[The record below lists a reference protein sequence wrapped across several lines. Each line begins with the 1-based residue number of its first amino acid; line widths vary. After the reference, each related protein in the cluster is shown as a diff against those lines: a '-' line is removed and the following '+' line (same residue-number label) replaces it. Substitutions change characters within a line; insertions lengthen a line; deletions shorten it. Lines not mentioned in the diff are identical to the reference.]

1 MREMMRFFNRNQKI
15 RCAAAIL
22 LSAVSAFLTAAW
34 PVVLGDIYDG
44 ISAGRI
50 DSVTAGLHAF
60 AVFGLLLLTAECIS
74 IFRRVWVDLL
84 VVSSERSLRDLSIR
98 KILRQPVSC
107 YDRDNSGTFTAKI
120 NQGVAGASQLI
131 RVFCNNIVPSVLVG
145 IFLMGQAVVQAPV
158 LIAGLMLSYGIIEI
172 LISVLQI
179 RSQNGIREGLVRSK
193 NELDGDIC
201 QAICN
206 IELIRVMN
214 AEEYEGKKMEPRT
227 EKICRTESRHH
238 MCMGGFDSAKQIVK
252 VIYMVG
258 LLAVCVFMASRG
270 MIATGMVITVMLLF
284 QQMITPLES
293 IHAFLDETASA
304 AVKIKALTELR
315 SQQDDEVF
323 EIENTGKQIRKA
335 SLTFKDVSVFSP
347 DRSKK
352 ICSGVSLTFRPGH
365 VSALQGKT
373 GCGKSSFFKG
383 LMRYYPTDGTIRL
396 GEVDLAEISPSQLA
410 EHVVYLTQDSI
421 FFAGTL
427 RENLLYGLDRPPEDE
442 ELAHALRQACIFGE
456 LTEKTKRGTASLPE
470 SDTASA
476 VSAVLDLPVAEE
488 GSNFSGGQKQ
498 RVALARAFLRRPDW
512 FILDEST
519 ANLDKKTA
527 ASVLDNLER
536 YAASLSA
543 GIIHISH
550 DPAVMARCEEILM
563 LSGFSGGEH
572 PADIAETG
580 NPACEDRAVNPDGA
594 TVTEIPAAGTES
606 ETPDD
611 AAGAERQVTAMP
623 ARKCCAPEKP
633 DREKLFTVSVSGSG
647 PAERPFSNGV
657 SRRAL

>member
-1 MREMMRFFNRNQKI
+1 MREIIRFLDRGQKV
-15 RCAAAIL
+15 RCAAAVIL
-22 LSAVSAFLTAAW
+22 SGISAFLTAAW

-44 ISAGRI
+44 ISSGRI
-50 DSVTAGLHAF
+50 DSVQAGLSAF
-60 AVFGLLLLTAECIS
+60 TVFGLLLLTAECIS

-84 VVSSERSLRDLSIR
+84 VISSEKSLRNLSIR

-107 YDRDNSGTFTAKI
+107 YDEDNSGTFTAKI

-145 IFLMGQAVVQAPV
+145 IFLMVQAVVQAPL
-158 LIAGLMLSYGIIEI
+158 LIAGLMLSYGVVEI

-193 NELDGDIC
+193 NELDGEIC
-201 QAICN
+201 QAIRN

-214 AEEYEGKKMEPRT
+214 AEEYESRKMQPRT
-227 EKICRTESRHH
+227 EKICSTESRHH
-238 MCMGGFDSAKQIVK
+238 MCMGGFDSAKQIIK

-258 LLAVCVFMASRG
+258 LLAVSVFMASEG
-270 MIATGMVITVMLLF
+270 MIAAGMVITIMLLF

-293 IHAFLDETASA
+293 IHAFLDETAAA
-304 AVKIKALTELR
+304 AVKTKALTELR
-315 SQQDDEVF
+315 GQQDDEVF
-323 EIENTGKQIRKA
+323 AIADTSKMVEKA
-335 SLTFKDVSVFSP
+335 PLVFEHVSVFSP

-352 ICSGVSLTFRPGH
+352 ICSDVTLTFRPGH
-365 VSALQGKT
+365 ISALQGKT

-383 LMRYYPTDGTIRL
+383 LMRYYPAEGTIRL
-396 GEVDLAEISPSQLA
+396 GDVNLSELSASQLA
-410 EHVVYLTQDSI
+410 EHVFYLTQQSV

-427 RENLLYGLDRPPEDE
+427 RENLIYGLDRPPEDE

-563 LSGFSGGEH
+563 LSGFSGG
-572 PADIAETG
+572 AE
-580 NPACEDRAVNPDGA
+580 
-594 TVTEIPAAGTES
+594 TEIPAAGTEA

-611 AAGAERQVTAMP
+611 AAGAERQVPATP

>member
-427 RENLLYGLDRPPEDE
+427 RENLLYGLEIPPSDE
-442 ELAHALRQACIFGE
+442 ALVQALSQTCILRELS
-456 LTEKTKRGTASLPE
+456 EKTDSGCPS
-470 SDTASA
+470 S
-476 VSAVLDLPVAEE
+476 VLDLSVAEK
-488 GSNFSGGQKQ
+488 GSNFSGGQQQ
-498 RVALARAFLRRPDW
+498 RIALARAFLRRPDW

-519 ANLDKKTA
+519 ANLDKETA
-527 ASVLDNLER
+527 ARVLDNLEQ
-536 YAASLSA
+536 YASSLGA

-550 DPAVMARCEEILM
+550 DPAVMARCSEILT
-563 LSGFSGGEH
+563 LSSTAGADALPAFSGTALPQPDGAAEMTSGE
-572 PADIAETG
+572 
-580 NPACEDRAVNPDGA
+580 EDRAEASVS
-594 TVTEIPAAGTES
+594 VPAADGKKVRHIIQS
-606 ETPDD
+606 IASDR
-611 AAGAERQVTAMP
+611 AAAIALPKTA
-623 ARKCCAPEKP
+623 
-633 DREKLFTVSVSGSG
+633 S
-647 PAERPFSNGV
+647 
-657 SRRAL
+657 